1 MGEGEDKQHGG
12 ALGSPTQH
20 RRCKCAVKLD
30 PEEPIHLVK
39 QGNKTSTFRPHLEED
54 AECTDTENCRTEK
67 SWKWTLE
74 TLDGDATL
82 SDEKKEIATVRAK
95 AGARFELCVTVT
107 YKCWA
112 RVEPA
117 QKPDNA
123 TASMETVARTCRDKG
138 CAEFRVG

>member
-20 RRCKCAVKLD
+20 RRCK
-30 PEEPIHLVK
+30 
-39 QGNKTSTFRPHLEED
+39 
-54 AECTDTENCRTEK
+54 
-67 SWKWTLE
+67 
-74 TLDGDATL
+74 
-82 SDEKKEIATVRAK
+82 EIAIFRAK
-95 AGARFELCVTVT
+95 GGARFELCVTVT

-123 TASMETVARTCRDKG
+123 TATMETVARTCRDKG